1 MTDRTYPQLDPH
13 DNLAGS
19 EICALHQDGRLVRL
33 TLAELA
39 QWIRTAESIVP
50 ASEPF
55 EGVLL
60 ERTSDLAGFTF
71 PLFVPWQAAVYD
83 SMGFW
88 SAAAPTRITVPPG
101 VSKGRLIGAGAFN
114 RASQAGS
121 FSCRIH
127 LNGSPMKFCLQYAV
141 RESNTGFNN
150 NTSWTWTP
158 VIPVAPGDFF
168 ELRFHLSGMPAVDE
182 LLHEASTFFAF
193 EVVEADP

>member
-13 DNLAGS
+13 DGLAGS
-19 EICALHQDGRLVRL
+19 ELCALHQDGRLVRL

-60 ERTSDLAGFTF
+60 ERTSTLAGVTF
-71 PLFVPWQAAVYD
+71 PLVVPWQAAVYD

-88 SAAAPTRITVPPG
+88 SAGAPTRITVPPG
-101 VSKGRLIGAGAFN
+101 VSKGRLIGAGNFN
-114 RASQAGS
+114 AAGQAGS
-121 FSCRIH
+121 LFCSIH
-127 LNGSPMKFCLQYAV
+127 RNGGSMKFSLNRNL
-141 RESNTGFNN
+141 RESSTGFTDNS
-150 NTSWTWTP
+150 SWTWTP

-168 ELRFHLSGMPAVDE
+168 ELRFNRSGMSAVND

-193 EVVEADP
+193 EVVEKTP

>member
-13 DNLAGS
+13 DGLAGS
-19 EICALHQDGRLVRL
+19 ELCALHQGGRLVRL

-60 ERTSDLAGFTF
+60 ERTSTLAGVTF

-88 SAAAPTRITVPPG
+88 SAGAPTRITVPPG
-101 VSKGRLIGAGAFN
+101 VSKGRLLGAGAFTS
-114 RASQAGS
+114 AAQSGS
-121 FSCRIH
+121 LFCSIH
-127 LNGSPMKFCLQYAV
+127 RNGGTMKHCLQKNV
-141 RESNTGFNN
+141 REGTSGFSTNTGW
-150 NTSWTWTP
+150 SWTP
-158 VIPVAPGDFF
+158 VIPVDPGDFF
-168 ELRFHLSGMPAVDE
+168 ELRFNRSGMSSVNE

-193 EVVEADP
+193 EVVEKSP

>member
-13 DNLAGS
+13 DGLAGS
-19 EICALHQDGRLVRL
+19 ELCALHQDGRLVRL

-60 ERTSDLAGFTF
+60 ERTGPLAGVTF
-71 PLFVPWQAAVYD
+71 PLLVPWQAAVHD

-88 SAAAPTRITVPPG
+88 SAGAPTRITVPPG
-101 VSKGRLIGAGAFN
+101 VSKGRLIGAGNFN
-114 RASQAGS
+114 TAAQSGS
-121 FSCRIH
+121 LFCSIYRNGAILKFT
-127 LNGSPMKFCLQYAV
+127 LNRNI
-141 RESNTGFNN
+141 REGTSGFGNN
-150 NTSWTWTP
+150 GGWSWTP

-168 ELRFHLSGMPAVDE
+168 ELRFNRSGMSSVTE
-182 LLHEASTFFAF
+182 LLHETSTFFAF
-193 EVVEADP
+193 EVVEKMP